1 MGQAEGLFA
10 NLDLVPSPRLIK
22 AHLPFELL
30 PKNLLD
36 TCKVIFVAR
45 YPKKRKN
52 RSNQLL
58 KIMPLKLMLKLLK
71 HAAIVS
77 QKYNFTRNV
86 KDTAV
91 SLFHFERMLK
101 LYDLNDISF
110 ERYTGSI

>member
-45 YPKKRKN
+45 YPEGEKN
-52 RSNQLL
+52 QNNQLL
-58 KIMPLKLMLKLLK
+58 NTLMLKYAAMFAMISQEYNVQGTSRTLL
-71 HAAIVS
+71 S
-77 QKYNFTRNV
+77 PSSTMRNC
-86 KDTAV
+86 
-91 SLFHFERMLK
+91 
-101 LYDLNDISF
+101 
-110 ERYTGSI
+110 